1 MIADVH
7 VIMLL
12 ELSGA
17 CYSETQV
24 IAGMHAKMFL
34 ELSCVS
40 RNVSDNWSTRHNV
53 LKVIWCLPAKI

>member
-12 ELSGA
+12 ELSSA
-17 CYSETQV
+17 CYSEMQV
-24 IAGMHAKMFL
+24 IAGMRAKMFL

-40 RNVSDNWSTRHNV
+40 RNVSDN
-53 LKVIWCLPAKI
+53 